1 MNIKSR
7 ISMSVAVLG
16 TVGAIAFMPVSAD
29 DRDNVA
35 QFASGTIVAQVTV
48 AAAATETAQDQVW
61 DMTYGE
67 QQPATVVEESA
78 QPAQDEGVVDYTFG

>member
-1 MNIKSR
+1 
-7 ISMSVAVLG
+7 MSVAVLG
-16 TVGAIAFMPVSAD
+16 TAGAIAFMPASAD

-48 AAAATETAQDQVW
+48 AAAAPGPAQAQGW

-67 QQPATVVEESA
+67 QQPAAVVGEAA
-78 QPAQDEGVVDYTFG
+78 QPAQDEGIVDYTFG